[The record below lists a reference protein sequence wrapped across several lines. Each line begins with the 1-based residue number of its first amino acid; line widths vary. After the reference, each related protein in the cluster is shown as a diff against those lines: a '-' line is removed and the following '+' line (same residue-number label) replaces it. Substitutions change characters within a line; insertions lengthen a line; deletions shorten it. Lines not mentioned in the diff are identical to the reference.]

1 MKYDCELM
9 ARSAFDSS
17 VLLTGFPT
25 FVSRQMA
32 DQILVAEPRTLL
44 YCVVRAKYAK
54 VAAELLEVM
63 PAERRKRVVL
73 LDGDAAAMDMGL
85 SGAEFREVTS
95 RIDRIFHFARVT
107 HLAAPRDLTEYT
119 NVQGATE
126 AIELAS
132 ASPSLR
138 SVVMLTSASLAQPTR
153 GVARETFPSSRMAH
167 KTFVDETFARAERLA
182 HRAMSR
188 IPIAVLR
195 PSIII
200 GDSRTGE
207 VDRFDG
213 PYTLVLLILT
223 SPAAASV
230 PLPIRGDAPLNMV
243 PVDYVVRA
251 AHRIGSDPAAPGR
264 IFHLVDSSPLPAR
277 RVFELIAHVAGR
289 RSPHGFVP
297 SLVARSLLRAPGIE
311 HIVKSPRGFLELL
324 STNVRYDAANTDEL
338 LRGTGIVCPPFE
350 AYVDRMVAYVQE
362 RIRERRRQ
370 ESFRVEEAED
380 PLS

>member
-1 MKYDCELM
+1 M

-32 DQILVAEPRTLL
+32 GQILAAEPKTQL

-54 VAAELLEVM
+54 VAAELVELM
-63 PAERRKRVVL
+63 PAEQRKRVVL
-73 LDGDAAAMDMGL
+73 LDGDSAAMDMGL
-85 SGAEFREVTS
+85 SGAEFREVTA

-107 HLAAPRDLTEYT
+107 HLAAPRELTEYT
-119 NVQGATE
+119 NVQGAHE
-126 AIELAS
+126 AIELARC
-132 ASPSLR
+132 SPSLR
-138 SVVMLTSASLAQPTR
+138 CLVMLTSASLAEPVR
-153 GVARETFPSSRMAH
+153 GVAREQFPNVRLQH
-167 KTFVDETFARAERLA
+167 KTFIEETLARAERFA
-182 HRAMSR
+182 RRAMPR
-188 IPIAVLR
+188 IPITVLR

-207 VDRFDG
+207 IDRFDG
-213 PYTLVLLILT
+213 PYTLILLILT
-223 SPAAASV
+223 SPAGAAAQ
-230 PLPIRGDAPLNMV
+230 LPIRADAPLNMV

-264 IFHLVDSSPLPAR
+264 IFHLVDSSPLPSR
-277 RVFELIAHVAGR
+277 RVFELVAHVAGR
-289 RSPHGFVP
+289 RSPRGFVP

-311 HIVKSPRGFLELL
+311 HVVKSPRGFLELL
-324 STNVRYDAANTDEL
+324 ATNVRYDAANADQL
-338 LRGTGIVCPPFE
+338 LRGTGIACPPFE

-362 RIRERRRQ
+362 RIRERRQQ
-370 ESFRVEEAED
+370 ESFRIEEAED